1 MSDYGI
7 SSHWYDILKRETQK
21 EAIDNYEWYSKDVE
35 EGQQKKLLERFEE
48 GRTSSREGKTQ
59 NPGMGGQRRGL
70 SNRSI
75 ERTLGRREITV
86 KVNSFLFGQGKT
98 EDINIY
104 EIISNKKQGDDF
116 FDNSKVQKI
125 GQFEFIIENYQSEE
139 TNLEMEWWEWGIAR
153 NELKQQKKTIL

>member
-1 MSDYGI
+1 MGIIFSKVILLSDDFDSVEFLTSCI
-7 SSHWYDILKRETQK
+7 PKDINDFLKCPSYQ
-21 EAIDNYEWYSKDVE
+21 
-35 EGQQKKLLERFEE
+35 RFI
-48 GRTSSREGKTQ
+48 GDHLDSRD
-59 NPGMGGQRRGL
+59 
-70 SNRSI
+70 
-75 ERTLGRREITV
+75 ITV

-139 TNLEMEWWEWGIAR
+139 TNLEME
-153 NELKQQKKTIL
+153 